1 MHEMN
6 NYNRDG
12 WTDRA
17 WEELE
22 KAREAL
28 FWAGMEIDGC
38 IGSGGGSF
46 GPEQL
51 DEMISAAENALRR
64 MKAVRNSYE

>member
-1 MHEMN
+1 MI

-12 WTDRA
+12 WTERA
-17 WEELE
+17 WSELE
-22 KAREAL
+22 KAREGL
-28 FWAGMEIDGC
+28 YWAGRELDDC

-51 DEMISAAENALRR
+51 DDMINAAENALRR
-64 MKAVRNSYE
+64 MKAVRSWYE

>member
-1 MHEMN
+1 MN

-12 WTDRA
+12 WTERA
-17 WEELE
+17 WNELE
-22 KAREAL
+22 RAREGL
-28 FWAGMEIDGC
+28 FWAAKELDDC

-51 DEMISAAENALRR
+51 DDMINATENALRR
-64 MKAVRNSYE
+64 MKAVRSWYE